1 MYKMK
6 NSISGI
12 FEVVWFVLGGLMLFM
27 AVDVTLDS
35 GINESWYYFL
45 FSILAFL
52 MYFFRRRM
60 RITRR

>member
-1 MYKMK
+1 MYEMK

>member
-35 GINESWYYFL
+35 GINESWYYLL